1 MRHYKIDGRV
11 EERLKASLE
20 DQRLMVEP
28 KEELESLFGR
38 KPLDKRHLTGRSYLV
53 LKMPNTIIPVVHSF
67 TPYNHV
73 YIYSVCISFAHIA
86 YKCHVLT
93 QLIV

>member
-1 MRHYKIDGRV
+1 M
-11 EERLKASLE
+11 EERLRAPLE
-20 DQRLMVEP
+20 DQRLMVEL

-38 KPLDKRHLTGRSYLV
+38 QPDKRHLTGRSYLI
-53 LKMPNTIIPVVHSF
+53 LGTPNTLLLVVHSF

-73 YIYSVCISFAHIA
+73 CINYVCISIAYIA
-86 YKCHVLT
+86 YKCHALM